1 MMVDDDSAANNIGT
15 LCVSQPIYPRLET
28 VKRFIGQLLDHV
40 PDITNNRRK
49 RKRAHS
55 PDTTGTSGLADREE
69 TEFDTEMRRVPKRLR
84 RIAVRSAS
92 LPTAAVAVRSRRA
105 ERLARRKRERTL
117 LHKASGGVGRM
128 QIDS

>member
-1 MMVDDDSAANNIGT
+1 
-15 LCVSQPIYPRLET
+15 
-28 VKRFIGQLLDHV
+28 
-40 PDITNNRRK
+40 
-49 RKRAHS
+49 
-55 PDTTGTSGLADREE
+55 
-69 TEFDTEMRRVPKRLR
+69 MRRVPKRLR

-117 LHKASGGVGRM
+117 LLHKASGGVGRM